1 MAHPQQ
7 VEFCKS
13 VRDRYKRFFTGK
25 FVLDIGS
32 LDING
37 NNQQFFGN
45 CNYIGV
51 DVAPG
56 RNVDVVSKGHE
67 LGFPAETFDT
77 IISTECFEHDQ
88 YYDATIRNIYRML
101 KKGGLFVFTC
111 ATTGRPEHGT
121 RRTTPEDAPFLQ
133 SQPEWSDYYKN
144 LSESDIREV
153 IDIDNLFSYFEF
165 STNQVSQDLYFFGFK
180 KGAYVER
187 DDYSFLLPGAP
198 DSASY
203 YMQLFVD
210 GGEGFSESHSTKAAV
225 KKNDELQSFTFDLET
240 FQPKKNIRLD
250 PLNDVGVLEI
260 EILALVGEYGTTDLL
275 PLMTTNACVQDGR
288 VLFYDGSDPQIY
300 FDGISEEMLEKGLRL
315 RASMVVS
322 RFGKEALQECIKAKD
337 RKLKQAEG
345 VLSAQHEELE
355 RIYRSKVWRVVRKF
369 QALQGIFKSAKG

>member
-37 NNQQFFGN
+37 NNQQFFAN

-88 YYDATIRNIYRML
+88 YYDATIKNIYHML
-101 KKGGLFVFTC
+101 KEGGLFVFTC

-121 RRTTPEDAPFLQ
+121 RRTTPEDAPLLQ

-153 IDIDNLFSYFEF
+153 IDIENSFSDFEF

-210 GGEGFSESHSTKAAV
+210 AGEGFGESVSTKVPV
-225 KKNDELQSFTFDLET
+225 KKDDEIQSFVFDLET
-240 FQPKKNIRLD
+240 FRTRKNIRLD

-260 EILALVGEYGTTDLL
+260 GVLELVGEEGTIDLL
-275 PLMTTNACVQDGR
+275 PMMTANACVQDGH
-288 VLFYDGSDPQIY
+288 VLFYDDNDPQIY
-300 FDGISEEMLEKGLRL
+300 FDGMSEGMLEAGLRL
-315 RASMVVS
+315 KVSMAVS
-322 RFGKEALQECIKAKD
+322 KFGKEALQECVKAKG
-337 RKLKQAEG
+337 RKLEQAEG
-345 VLSAQHEELE
+345 ELLAQNEELE
-355 RIYRSKVWRVVRKF
+355 KIYRSRGWRILRKLH
-369 QALQGIFKSAKG
+369 ALRGIFKTAKG